1 MIKIN
6 NILITKEQLSKTI
19 SSTVVVTGNIIPIG
33 IMTNKGIG

>member
-19 SSTVVVTGNIIPIG
+19 SSTVVTGNIIPIG